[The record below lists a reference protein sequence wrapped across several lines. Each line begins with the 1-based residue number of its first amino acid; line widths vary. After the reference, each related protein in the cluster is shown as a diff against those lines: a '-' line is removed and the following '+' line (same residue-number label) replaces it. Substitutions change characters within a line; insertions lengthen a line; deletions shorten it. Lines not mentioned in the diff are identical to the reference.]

1 MILTKNYL
9 EKLGKHQLSE
19 LAEFIVMENFIH
31 HSNGETPEDYNKDI
45 KSIYNEEV
53 KYYSNSEVYVAKDY
67 LGFILGSIRV
77 LKWNYM
83 DLLPLQK
90 IFGINPIMAMKNSND
105 IFHIGRFAIKKEVRD
120 IKLLK
125 QLMVYAIAP
134 VCQHEGNIAFAESD
148 SKLLRT
154 LNLMGIKT
162 TVLGESVDYLGS
174 ETIPISMSYDGLINF
189 YNKNKGLVSEDALV
203 GAESSKIH
211 KSVVSNY
218 YQNINNLYL
227 HKSN

>member
-9 EKLGKHQLSE
+9 EKLGQHQLSD
-19 LAEFIVMENFIH
+19 LAEFIVLENFVH
-31 HSNGETPEDYNKDI
+31 HSNGVTPDDYKKDV
-45 KSIYNEEV
+45 KSIYNEEM
-53 KYYSNSEVYVAKDY
+53 KYYNNSEVYVAKDY

-90 IFGINPIMAMKNSND
+90 IFGINPINAMKNANE
-105 IFHIGRFAIKKEVRD
+105 IFHIGRFAIKKDVRD

-125 QLMVYAIAP
+125 QLMMYAIAP
-134 VCQHEGNIAFAESD
+134 VCQHKGNVAFAECD

-162 TVLGESVDYLGS
+162 TVLGESVNYLGS
-174 ETIPISMSYDGLINF
+174 ETIPISMSYDGLIHF
-189 YNKNKGLVSEDALV
+189 YNKNKGLISEDSLV
-203 GAESSKIH
+203 EAEVSTIH

-218 YQNINNLYL
+218 YQHYY
-227 HKSN
+227 SFV

>member
-9 EKLGKHQLSE
+9 EKLGQHQLSD
-19 LAEFIVMENFIH
+19 LAEFIVLENFVH
-31 HSNGETPEDYNKDI
+31 HSDGVTPEDYKEDV
-45 KSIYNEEV
+45 KSIYREEM
-53 KYYSNSEVYVAKDY
+53 KYYNNSEVYVAKDY

-90 IFGINPIMAMKNSND
+90 IFGINPIDAMKNANE
-105 IFHIGRFAIKKEVRD
+105 IFHIGRFAIKKEVRN

-134 VCQHEGNIAFAESD
+134 VCQHKENVAFAECD

-162 TVLGESVDYLGS
+162 TVLGESVNYLGS
-174 ETIPISMSYDGLINF
+174 ETIP
-189 YNKNKGLVSEDALV
+189 VSHVL
-203 GAESSKIH
+203 
-211 KSVVSNY
+211 
-218 YQNINNLYL
+218 
-227 HKSN
+227 